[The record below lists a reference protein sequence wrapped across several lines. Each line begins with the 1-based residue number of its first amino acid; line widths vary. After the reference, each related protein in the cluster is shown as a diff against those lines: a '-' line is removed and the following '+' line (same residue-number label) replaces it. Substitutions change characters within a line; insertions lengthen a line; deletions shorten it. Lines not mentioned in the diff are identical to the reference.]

1 MRKTTICF
9 ILVVLF
15 LNGAAFAQK
24 EDLAVKGIIPFD
36 LKEHLIIVKGKI
48 NGSQKHYDFLLD
60 TGGLTFID
68 KAVAEELGLK
78 TRGNMAKMDT
88 LEMGEVSIHNI
99 FAFTSFN
106 FEPFKKYGISLYG
119 IIGSNLL
126 ERFKVTLD
134 YRNQR
139 VVISPDKEITKERT
153 QGYLCPFTNHQ
164 VNNAPMIDCIINGSV
179 PVKAMVDT
187 GQPYSIVFPLE
198 YLDKLNA
205 RNNPPLVKSKGIM
218 IKWPGTKTIDSFLGR
233 VDQFEQGD
241 LTINNLMCCFS
252 ELPPLLSV
260 PLLGRDY
267 LCQFLI
273 TIDFPNDEIL
283 FVPYDD
289 AQFVENAFS
298 FGMNLGRGE
307 SNTIVVKGLWTG
319 GPADRA
325 GIQVGDEIVAC
336 NSTPLEDNDIYEL
349 RQFLEK
355 RSTKDIKLVVKDKD
369 GQHEINLQKEML
381 LDARNL
387 HSPFTLGKDLIQTQ
401 KVKTGNPEI
410 IPILEERLLSFFDS
424 F

>member
-1 MRKTTICF
+1 MSQLYYQRKVSRRNTTICF
-9 ILVVLF
+9 ILGVL
-15 LNGAAFAQK
+15 LLGGAAFAQ
-24 EDLAVKGIIPFD
+24 EEGSRVKGVFPFE

-48 NGSQKHYDFLLD
+48 NGSQKHYDLLLD

-78 TRGNMAKMDT
+78 TRGNMAKMDK

-99 FAFTSFN
+99 FAFTTFN
-106 FEPFKKYGISLYG
+106 FEPFKKYGIRLSG

-139 VVISPDKEITKERT
+139 VVISPDKEVTKERT
-153 QGYLCPFTNHQ
+153 QGYLCQFTNHR
-164 VNNAPMIDCIINGSV
+164 VNNAPMIDCAINGDV

-187 GQPYSIVFPLE
+187 GQPYSVVFPLE

-205 RNNPPLVKSKGIM
+205 GINPSLVKSKGIM

-233 VDQFEQGD
+233 VDQFEQGE
-241 LTINNLMCCFS
+241 LKIKNLMCCFS

-260 PLLGRDY
+260 PLIGRDY

-289 AQFVENAFS
+289 AQFIENTFS
-298 FGMNLGRGE
+298 FGVNLAKGAN
-307 SNTIVVKGLWTG
+307 NTIVVEGLWTG
-319 GPADRA
+319 GPMDRA

-336 NSTPLEDNDIYEL
+336 DSNLLNGDDIFEL
-349 RQFLEK
+349 RQLLEK
-355 RSTKDIKLVVKDKD
+355 ESTKDIKLVVKGKK
-369 GQHEINLQKEML
+369 GQSEISLQKEML

-387 HSPFTLGKDLIQTQ
+387 L
-401 KVKTGNPEI
+401 
-410 IPILEERLLSFFDS
+410 R
-424 F
+424 